1 MGNILHRYTV
11 DVEYNSNPAFHPI
24 TVTVTR
30 HDEPIHPT
38 LPPDPESTNNKRAQG
53 RYEEILLLS
62 NASDVRKVERVKEL
76 AARDGFHSFRIAAID
91 LDVPPDFTK
100 VLRSK

>member
-1 MGNILHRYTV
+1 MKL
-11 DVEYNSNPAFHPI
+11 EYAMWGLPAGC
-24 TVTVTR
+24 T
-30 HDEPIHPT
+30 E
-38 LPPDPESTNNKRAQG
+38 
-53 RYEEILLLS
+53 RYEEVLLLS
-62 NASDVRKVERVKEL
+62 ASDVRKVERVKEL

>member
-30 HDEPIHPT
+30 HDERREFNGKT
-38 LPPDPESTNNKRAQG
+38 LDAILKQVTKHIGEVED
-53 RYEEILLLS
+53 EE
-62 NASDVRKVERVKEL
+62 A
-76 AARDGFHSFRIAAID
+76 
-91 LDVPPDFTK
+91 
-100 VLRSK
+100 